1 MGGYSL
7 ATRVIAVAVLPI
19 IALTVLAVERVRSE
33 RASVA
38 SAHSLVDLVGFQHAV
53 ATVSIPA
60 YAERIVLV
68 GLTKLDDLGVPRQAV
83 LDLSGVDFEA
93 IYATKRVEL
102 DLALDALQR
111 DYADVRL
118 KDGRRL
124 GATLEAL
131 HPALRQQRDLSS
143 QHRGSIATISS
154 LFDDLDSV
162 LADAVDNQE
171 TELGRGSDSEV
182 VVAAQG
188 QLHALTNVA
197 TAAGERAKALMEALL
212 NLDRDHMVEIAAAD
226 GRYDTLAFE
235 LEERLSATDAAELRR
250 VGELSVI
257 PRALLLGVSANAA
270 TAALDPKIVTMAVQ
284 SMSGQID
291 TLSALVALIGHVDV
305 RLSEQIGAEARQLDS
320 SSRRTIT
327 ILGFG
332 TLLTVILGALVTRS
346 VLRPLSRLTRRAAAV
361 SGGDLALEPLRPSG
375 PRSTRVL
382 TTAMNDLVGTLAL
395 FDRQATAL
403 AAGDLGAATLRET
416 LPGSLGRS
424 LRESVSNLT
433 AVTQRL
439 TQSEAWAS
447 AIVEHA
453 ADAIWT
459 VGPDG
464 AIRSANTAAE
474 WMVGLSDQQQ
484 VGRPLTDFVSVGGNE
499 RSVCD
504 VDGVRRTVLIQEVD
518 VPADPHPVHAVFAR
532 DISEL
537 KRFEQRLVHQARHD
551 SLTGLPNRFAV
562 LEHLEHVLVEQSTS
576 CAVLFIDIDGFK
588 SVNDSHGHAAGDLVL
603 QEVASRIR
611 AYVREDDL
619 VARLGGDEFL
629 IVMKS
634 TTDHEDASAFG
645 DRVIREIEQPY
656 VHGSHMFAVSASIG
670 VAMANRDTAPM
681 AAIEHAD
688 AAVYLAKQR
697 GRGRVELFDHDLQ
710 ASIEHRAEIEL
721 ALRQAIRNGEL
732 DVHFQPVQQMAGE
745 EFWGAEA
752 LVRWNRP
759 GIGQVPPNEFIP
771 IAERSALIF
780 ELERWVL
787 ARACELV
794 VGWRVRDSHC
804 RLRVAVN
811 ISGRHLTDGDLVGD
825 LDAIIAETGAD
836 PSMLEFELTETQ
848 LLEDLDRASEILDQ
862 IRARGVTIAVDDF
875 GTGYSS
881 MTYLRRLP
889 IDSIKID
896 RSFVARAAEHDYDAT
911 IVEALLAIGRTLNL
925 DVVAEGIET
934 EEQLDYMRARGV
946 DRAQGFLLA
955 RPMPIAQAEH
965 VIFGSL
971 PVSGSST

>member
-19 IALTVLAVERVRSE
+19 IALTVLAVERVRTE

-38 SAHSLVDLVGFQHAV
+38 SAHSLVDLIGFQRAV

-60 YAERIVLV
+60 YGERIVLV
-68 GLTKLDDLGVPRQAV
+68 GLTKLDDLGVPRHAV
-83 LDLSGVDFEA
+83 VDLSGVDFEV
-93 IYATKRVEL
+93 IYATKKAEL
-102 DLALDALQR
+102 DLALDGLQR
-111 DYADVRL
+111 DYGDVRL
-118 KDGRRL
+118 KDGRHL
-124 GATLEAL
+124 GPTLSTF
-131 HPALRQQRDLSS
+131 HQALRQQRDLSG
-143 QHRGSIATISS
+143 QHRGSISTISG
-154 LFDDLDSV
+154 LFDDLDTLLS
-162 LADAVDNQE
+162 DAVENQE
-171 TELGRGSDSEV
+171 VELGRNTSSEIV
-182 VVAAQG
+182 VDAQA
-188 QLHALTNVA
+188 QLHALTDVA
-197 TAAGERAKALMEALL
+197 SAAGERANAVLEALL
-212 NLDRDHMVEIAAAD
+212 NLDRDHMVEIARVD
-226 GRYDTLAFE
+226 GQYSTFAFE
-235 LEERLSATDAAELRR
+235 LEEKLSVTDAAELRH
-250 VGELSVI
+250 VNQLSVI
-257 PRALLLGVSANAA
+257 PRALLLGVSADAA
-270 TAALDPKIVTMAVQ
+270 AAALDPNIVKMAVQ

-291 TLSALVALIGHVDV
+291 TLAALVVFIGHVDV
-305 RLSEQIGAEARQLDS
+305 GLSEQINAEARRLDS
-320 SSRRTIT
+320 SSRRSIA
-327 ILGFG
+327 ILGLG
-332 TLLTVILGALVTRS
+332 TLLTLVFGALVTRS

-361 SGGDLALEPLRPSG
+361 SGGNLTVEPLRPSG

-382 TTAMNDLVGTLAL
+382 TTAMNDLVSTLAL

-403 AAGDLGAATLRET
+403 AAGDLRAATLRET

-433 AVTQRL
+433 TVTHRL

-459 VGPDG
+459 VAPDG
-464 AIRSANTAAE
+464 TIRSANTAAE
-474 WMVGLSDQQQ
+474 WMVGLSDQDQ
-484 VGRPLTDFVSVGGNE
+484 VGRPLTDFVSAGGGE

-504 VDGVRRTVLIQEVD
+504 INGVSRTVLIQEVE

-537 KRFEQRLVHQARHD
+537 KRSEQRLVHQARHD

-562 LEHLEHVLVEQSTS
+562 LEHLEHVLIEQGAS

-588 SVNDSHGHAAGDLVL
+588 SVNDSHGHAAGDVVL

-611 AYVREDDL
+611 SYVREDDL

-634 TTDHEDASAFG
+634 TTDSEDASTFG

-670 VAMANRDTAPM
+670 VAMANRNTAPM
-681 AAIEHAD
+681 AAIERAD

-710 ASIEHRAEIEL
+710 ASIEYRAEIEL

-759 GIGQVPPNEFIP
+759 GVGQVPPNEFIP

-794 VGWRVRDSHC
+794 VGWRVRDPNC

-825 LDAIIAETGAD
+825 LDAVIAETGAD

-862 IRARGVTIAVDDF
+862 VRARGVTIAVDDF

-934 EEQLDYMRARGV
+934 EEQLDYMRSRGV

-955 RPMPIAQAEH
+955 RPMPLDQAED

-971 PVSGSST
+971 PVSGS

>member
-19 IALTVLAVERVRSE
+19 IALTVLAVQRVRSE
-33 RASVA
+33 RASVEA
-38 SAHSLVDLVGFQHAV
+38 AHSLASLVSFQRAV

-83 LDLSGVDFEA
+83 VDLSGVNFED
-93 IYATKRVEL
+93 IYATKRAEL
-102 DLALDALQR
+102 DLALDGLQR
-111 DYADVRL
+111 DYGHVQL
-118 KDGRRL
+118 KDGHHL
-124 GATLEAL
+124 GPTLVTFHEAL
-131 HPALRQQRDLSS
+131 RRQRDLSG
-143 QHRGSIATISS
+143 QHQGSIATISG
-154 LFDDLDSV
+154 LFDELDTLLSG
-162 LADAVDNQE
+162 AVEDQE
-171 TELGRGSDSEV
+171 SELKDRSNSEV
-182 VVAAQG
+182 VAAAQAEVHT
-188 QLHALTNVA
+188 LADVA
-197 TAAGERAKALMEALL
+197 VAAGERAKAVLDALL
-212 NLDRDHMVEIAAAD
+212 NLDRDHMVELAGVD
-226 GRYDTLAFE
+226 GRYNTLAVE
-235 LEERLSATDAAELRR
+235 LAERMSAADAALLQR
-250 VGELSVI
+250 VGDLSVI
-257 PRALLLGVSANAA
+257 PRALLLGVSADAA
-270 TAALDPKIVTMAVQ
+270 AAALDPNIVRMAVQ
-284 SMSGQID
+284 SMSSQID
-291 TLSALVALIGHVDV
+291 TLAALVVFIGQIDV
-305 RLSEQIGAEARQLDS
+305 GLSEQISAEARQLDR
-320 SSRRTIT
+320 SSRMTIT
-327 ILGFG
+327 ILGLG
-332 TLLTVILGALVTRS
+332 TLLTIVLGALVTRS
-346 VLRPLSRLTRRAAAV
+346 VLRPLSRLTRRASAV
-361 SGGDLALEPLRPSG
+361 SDGHLALEPLRPSG

-382 TTAMNDLVGTLAL
+382 TTAVNDLVGTLAL
-395 FDRQATAL
+395 FDRQASAL
-403 AAGDLGAATLRET
+403 ASGDLGAATLRET

-424 LRESVSNLT
+424 IRESVGNLT

-459 VGPDG
+459 VAPDG
-464 AIRSANTAAE
+464 IICSANTAAE
-474 WMVGLSDQQQ
+474 WMVGLSDQEQ
-484 VGRPLTDFVSVGGNE
+484 VGRPLTDFVSVGGTE

-504 VDGVRRTVLIQEVD
+504 VHGVRRTVLIQEVE
-518 VPADPHPVHAVFAR
+518 VPAEPHPVHAVFAR

-551 SLTGLPNRFAV
+551 SLTGLSNRFAV

-603 QEVASRIR
+603 QEVANRIR

-670 VAMANRDTAPM
+670 VAMASRNTSPM
-681 AAIEHAD
+681 AAIERAD

-759 GIGQVPPNEFIP
+759 GIGQVPPNDFIP

-794 VGWRVRDSHC
+794 VGWRLRDPHC

-825 LDAIIAETGAD
+825 LDAVLAETGAD

-848 LLEDLDRASEILDQ
+848 LLEDLDRASEILDR

-889 IDSIKID
+889 VDSIKID
-896 RSFVARAAEHDYDAT
+896 RSFVARAAEHEYDAT

-934 EEQLDYMRARGV
+934 EEQLDYMRSRGV

-955 RPMPIAQAEH
+955 RPMPLAQAED

-971 PVSGSST
+971 PMSGS